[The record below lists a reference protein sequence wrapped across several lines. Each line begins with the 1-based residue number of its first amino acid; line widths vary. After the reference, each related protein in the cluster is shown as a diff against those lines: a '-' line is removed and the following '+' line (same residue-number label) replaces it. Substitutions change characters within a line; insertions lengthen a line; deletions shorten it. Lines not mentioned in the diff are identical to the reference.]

1 MITDRHLWL
10 KDGQTELEMKESY
23 TDKKWKKVKVIRE
36 TKIYYFME
44 NGDQV
49 YKSNGEQKCDR
60 YPHIYHG
67 ELNFYD
73 D

>member
-1 MITDRHLWL
+1 M
-10 KDGQTELEMKESY
+10 E
-23 TDKKWKKVKVIRE
+23 KVKVIRE

-49 YKSNGEQKCDR
+49 YKSTAEQKCDR